1 MKLLYIICFSLIFN
15 ACGSA
20 KETATMISGTYEI
33 STIDG
38 LTTLPSKLTMEFN
51 DENKM
56 VSGFAGCNRFTGNYK
71 TSDKKLN
78 FGPLATTKKLCPGEG
93 MKVEDHFLKLL
104 DQVKNYEFKN
114 NTLYLKDED
123 NKTLIIANQIKVS
136 NQKTMTQNPYI
147 LEYSATTR
155 GSFLKVT
162 LNDNSISYQKTRGG
176 LPSSKELNLEALS
189 SILEKANKLELEEL
203 KNLEVPSK
211 DHQFDGALLAT
222 LKITKNGET
231 FQTPAF
237 DHGNPPEE
245 IADLVNEMLS
255 FVEKP

>member
-1 MKLLYIICFSLIFN
+1 MKLLYIFCFSLIFN

-20 KETATMISGTYEI
+20 KETATMITGTYEI

-38 LTTLPSKLTMEFN
+38 LTTLPSKLTIDFN

-56 VSGFAGCNRFTGNYK
+56 VSGFAGCNRFTGNYE

-78 FGPLATTKKLCPGEG
+78 FGPLAITKKLCIGEG
-93 MKVEDHFLKLL
+93 MKVEDHFLKVL

-123 NKTLIIANQIKVS
+123 NKTLITANQ
-136 NQKTMTQNPYI
+136 TQVTSKKSMENNPYI
-147 LEYSATTR
+147 IEYSAITR
-155 GSFLKVT
+155 GSFLKVSLKENT
-162 LNDNSISYQKTRGG
+162 VNYQKTREG
-176 LPSSKELNLEALS
+176 LPSNKELSLEALS
-189 SILEKANKLELEEL
+189 SILEKANNLELEEL
-203 KNLEVPSK
+203 KDLEITSK
-211 DHQFDGALLAT
+211 KHQFDGAPLAT
-222 LKITKNGET
+222 LKITKNGES